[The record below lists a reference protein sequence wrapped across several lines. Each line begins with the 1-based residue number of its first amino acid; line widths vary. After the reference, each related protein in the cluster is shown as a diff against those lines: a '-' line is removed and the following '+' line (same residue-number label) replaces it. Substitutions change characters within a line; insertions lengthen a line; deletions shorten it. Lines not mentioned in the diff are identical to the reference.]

1 MPETTNL
8 AFVPAIV
15 EVAGELVAGI
25 IEAVAAAATGEVIVS
40 QAKSV
45 PENIGKRADVQE
57 ATEEDGRKVVKVHDA
72 IKCCEDFM
80 NSQVISSLIL
90 AVIIGQWKGD
100 TEPIDRYFSKSMHL
114 LAECIRRKALQ
125 QNNTKHRRR
134 RKGVTRERR
143 GINAP

>member
-1 MPETTNL
+1 MPETTTL
-8 AFVPAIV
+8 AFVPVIV
-15 EVAGELVAGI
+15 EAAGEVVYGI
-25 IEAVAAAATGEVIVS
+25 IEAVAAAGTGEVIVS
-40 QAKSV
+40 QPQSV

-57 ATEEDGRKVVKVHDA
+57 ASEEDGRKVVKVHDA

-80 NSQVISSLIL
+80 NSQVVSSLIF
-90 AVIIGQWKGD
+90 AMIRGQLRGD
-100 TEPIDRYFSKSMHL
+100 TQPIDQYFSKAMHL
-114 LAECIRRKALQ
+114 LAECIRKKALQ